1 MSLWQEMADP
11 PAWAGNGALVAA
23 GVDPFRPAMPPS
35 QAAQAADRVDVGAFS
50 LELDTG
56 SLDRSERLDDIFGFR
71 PGEAGHRVDAF
82 FARLHPEDAR
92 RLSLRA
98 LRVVPDGRLERHVR
112 LRLPSGEQ
120 RCVLVRGDLRTHPQ
134 SRARSLTGVVVDETG
149 REGPGSA
156 SLFARLDLATD
167 LTGLGF
173 WEWEPE
179 ATYSAGR
186 LHELL
191 GLPPGKSVGFRGL
204 LDRIHPEDRAA
215 VTALFGRA
223 FLPLDGLPLQA
234 EFRAVR
240 KDGEVRRV
248 RSLWRT
254 LRGDDGTVRRVVG
267 ALYDVTAQSAA
278 LPQEELLARHDL
290 MLKEANHRIKNSL
303 QMVASLLALE
313 AAVSPYPEVR
323 RSFDEACGR
332 ILTVSRIH
340 ERLYRGER
348 ADGVGLRDYLSGLVD
363 DLTRS
368 LGLDGRTIRVSVT
381 VAEDRM
387 LAPDRLVPLAL
398 MVNELVTNAV
408 KHAFPGNRPGE
419 VRVETLAVGVG
430 GSLAVTVADDGIGL
444 PRGFD
449 LGQSTSLGLRLVR
462 ALCRQLGASLGVEC
476 GPGTR
481 FTLGVPLE

>member
-1 MSLWQEMADP
+1 MP
-11 PAWAGNGALVAA
+11 PAEVA
-23 GVDPFRPAMPPS
+23 R
-35 QAAQAADRVDVGAFS
+35 AADRVEVGAFA

-56 SLDRSERLDDIFGFR
+56 SLDRSDRLDAIFGFR
-71 PGEAGHRVDAF
+71 PGEAGHRIDDF
-82 FARLHPEDAR
+82 LSRLHPEDGR
-92 RLSLRA
+92 KMSLRA
-98 LRVVPDGRLERHVR
+98 IRQLPDGRMERHVR
-112 LRLPSGEQ
+112 IRLPGGEQ
-120 RCVLVRGDLRTHPQ
+120 RCLLVRGDLRTHPQ

-149 REGPGSA
+149 RRGFGLA
-156 SLFARLDLATD
+156 SLFTRLDLATD
-167 LTGLGF
+167 LAGLGF

-191 GLPPGKSVGFRGL
+191 GLPPGRAIGFRGL
-204 LDRIHPEDRAA
+204 LDRIHPEDRPA

-240 KDGEVRRV
+240 ADGEVRRV
-248 RSLWRT
+248 RSLWRA
-254 LRGDDGTVRRVVG
+254 LRGDDGTVRRVIG

-278 LPQEELLARHDL
+278 LSQEELLARHDL

-313 AAVSPYPEVR
+313 AAVSPFPEVR

-348 ADGVGLRDYLSGLVD
+348 ADGVGVRDYLVGLVD
-363 DLTRS
+363 DLARS
-368 LGLDGRTIRVSVT
+368 LGLDGRTIRVSVA
-381 VAEDRM
+381 VAEDHV

-419 VRVETLAVGVG
+419 VTVETGALTTQGLLPVA
-430 GSLAVTVADDGIGL
+430 VADNGVGL

-449 LGQSTSLGLRLVR
+449 LTQTSSLGLRLVR
-462 ALCRQLGASLGVEC
+462 ALCRQLGATLGVEC